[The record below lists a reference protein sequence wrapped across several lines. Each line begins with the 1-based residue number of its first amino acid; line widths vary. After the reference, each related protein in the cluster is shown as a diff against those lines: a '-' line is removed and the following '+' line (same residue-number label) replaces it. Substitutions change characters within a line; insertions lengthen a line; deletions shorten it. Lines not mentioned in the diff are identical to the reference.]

1 MSALFHRTSTCVAL
15 RRSFSALVLLL
26 PAALAT
32 GDPARAQSST
42 PFCFG
47 DGTAVIGNCP
57 CGVGQNGSPGEGCL
71 NSSGAGGL
79 MTAAGNPCV
88 TGGCGPDTLTLTGT
102 GLPLT
107 TTCILLQAPLAL
119 SPELF
124 LGDGIRCLG
133 GTIVRIRVVP
143 VSSGTVTFGA
153 AGTPSISSSSA
164 SLGWPIPAGATRY
177 YQIYYR
183 DPAVFCTAATYNLTN
198 GMTVVWR

>member
-1 MSALFHRTSTCVAL
+1 MLALLARGAIAAALRPSSALALLVVAT
-15 RRSFSALVLLL
+15 
-26 PAALAT
+26 LASG
-32 GDPARAQSST
+32 GDARAQSTT
-42 PFCFG
+42 PYCFG

-57 CGVGQNGSPGEGCL
+57 CGPAQNGLPGEGCQ

-88 TGGCGPDTLTLTGT
+88 TAACGPDTLTLTGS

-107 TTCILLQAPLAL
+107 STCILLQAQATL

-133 GTIVRIRVVP
+133 GTLLRIQLNP
-143 VSSGTVTFGA
+143 ASGGTVQFGA

-164 SLGWPIPAGATRY
+164 ALGFPIPPNSTRF

-183 DPAVFCTAATYNLTN
+183 DPPAFCTPSTFNITN
-198 GMTVVWR
+198 GMIVVWR